1 MFTTPKTSMALDKS
15 DAVYQKAMR
24 YCGYQERTVKEVQ
37 EKLRGWGVEGKNEA
51 HIIQALKEDRFL
63 DEGRYIAAFI
73 RGKFLGKKWGKEK
86 LAAVLTSKG
95 LDQVLV
101 RQGLAMIEDADYL
114 QRLRDVAERRR
125 ASLAEASST
134 EARRKLMNYLFQKGY
149 EFDLV
154 MQVVQEIIVP

>member
-1 MFTTPKTSMALDKS
+1 MALDKS

-24 YCGYQERTVKEVQ
+24 YCSYQERTVKEVQ
-37 EKLRGWGVEGKNEA
+37 EKLRGWGVEGQNEA
-51 HIIQALKEDRFL
+51 PIIQALKEDRFL

-101 RQGLAMIEDADYL
+101 RQGLAMIEDADYI
-114 QRLRDVAERRR
+114 QSLRDVAERRS
-125 ASLAEASST
+125 ASLVEVTPT
-134 EARRKLMNYLFQKGY
+134 EAKRKLMNYLFQKGY

-154 MQVVQEIIVP
+154 LQTVQEIIVP